1 MPNKLSPYRSPGEKI
16 ISLFAKLLFSSERY
30 SLTELAKMLGCSKQT
45 VIRNVNEI
53 RKAYGV
59 DIEETMDNRQSYY
72 RLKTKT
78 SHLPNIPL
86 TASELSTL
94 RMCQAFTSHILGN
107 DFLKEAM
114 RAIEKSEAFASSGLK
129 SRSDCFA
136 SFCTGTIDYT
146 PYQSII
152 RTLMEAMDSF
162 SVCRITY
169 LALMAEKAKT
179 FLIEPLKIFSYRDSL
194 YLDARLAKDV
204 GKTHRT
210 PAFDPLL
217 VIHRLK
223 NVEITD
229 QHYTYPVDYS
239 FDEVFD
245 RNFGIIKDSAFQV
258 VVEFKEWAAHYVAE
272 RIWSPSQKIKK
283 MKEGKILLTFTA
295 TSEPEVISW
304 ILSFGDEVQI
314 IAPKKLVGVVAKK
327 VRNIDNI
334 YS

>member
-1 MPNKLSPYRSPGEKI
+1 MPDKLSPYRSPGEKI
-16 ISLFAKLLFSSERY
+16 ISLFARLLFSGERY

-59 DIEETMDNRQSYY
+59 DIEETTDNRQSYY
-72 RLKTKT
+72 RLRTKMGNT
-78 SHLPNIPL
+78 PFLPL
-86 TASELSTL
+86 TASELSAL

-107 DFLKEAM
+107 DFLKEAA
-114 RAIEKSEAFASSGLK
+114 RAIEKSQILASSGLK

-146 PYQSII
+146 PYQSMI
-152 RTLMEAMDSF
+152 RTLMEAMDSLRA
-162 SVCRITY
+162 CKITY
-169 LALMAEKAKT
+169 HALMAEKAKT

-194 YLDARLAKDV
+194 YLDARLTRKVEKDNH
-204 GKTHRT
+204 K

-223 NVEITD
+223 RVEITD
-229 QHYTYPVDYS
+229 QHYIYPADYS

-245 RNFGIIKDSAFQV
+245 RNFGIIKDSAFEV
-258 VVEFKEWAAHYVAE
+258 VVKFTGWAAHYVTE
-272 RIWSPSQKIKK
+272 RIWSPNQKIKK
-283 MKEGKILLTFTA
+283 LRENKILLTFTA

-304 ILSFGDEVQI
+304 ILSFGDEARI
-314 IAPKKLVGVVAKK
+314 IEPEWLVAVVAKK
-327 VRNIDNI
+327 SRNIDNM